1 MIMDDIID
9 PVTSGW
15 ESYYDYYDY
24 HYDYFIVIACAPFP
38 TLPHGLPPFKWR
50 TAMHLSHSR
59 QASGN
64 QIRMIILIIIII
76 IMLIIITII
85 ILCLHLRVVAQPPR
99 LRLPVQVA
107 EAALGQGQQ
116 LAS

>member
-1 MIMDDIID
+1 
-9 PVTSGW
+9 
-15 ESYYDYYDY
+15 
-24 HYDYFIVIACAPFP
+24 
-38 TLPHGLPPFKWR
+38 
-50 TAMHLSHSR
+50 MHLSHSR

-64 QIRMIILIIIII
+64 QIRMIILIIIIIIIII

-116 LAS
+116 LAQVGPPA